1 MAPGGS
7 GDHLYVARG
16 VCEAVARPRE
26 IGLVVANHSRSF
38 YRQHLGPGGVRL
50 PAGNRGAE
58 PLWRRS
64 TGTMTRLTWLPRFV
78 MAVLDT
84 AISLRAAR
92 VDSRVKPANDEIAGV
107 EESGAR

>member
-7 GDHLYVARG
+7 GDRLYGARG
-16 VCEAVARPRE
+16 VCETMARPRQ
-26 IGLVVANHSRSF
+26 IGLVVADRSRSLH
-38 YRQHLGPGGVRL
+38 RQHLGPGGVRL

-64 TGTMTRLTWLPRFV
+64 AGTMTRLTWLLRFV

-107 EESGAR
+107 QESGA